1 LKRIRGGSLDHI
13 NCGESHSTGEGGMKI
28 LIVEDDLLSS
38 LVLRKTLEKMGHEI
52 VTAVDGVDA
61 WQRVQQDDIRLV
73 VSDWM
78 MPRMDGL
85 DLCRRIRSRSQRGYI
100 YIFLLTAKQ
109 QREDRIE
116 GLRAGADDFL
126 VKPLDRS
133 ELMARIHVALRILA
147 MQEELQ
153 SRSRQLEEA
162 HAELKQKNAKL
173 AEAAISDSLT
183 GLKNRRHFREV
194 LEQSYSFAVR
204 QGLPLS
210 VVMLDVDQFKPY
222 NDMFGH
228 PAGDSLLADLAAT
241 LVDNA
246 RDHDLV
252 ARYGGEEFVILLPGT
267 NADQARLV
275 CERTRMI
282 IESKPWP
289 LRPVTASLGVSTN
302 TPATA
307 NASQLVDEADQALY
321 HSKKL
326 GRNRVTHYRDLVLV
340 PA

>member
-1 LKRIRGGSLDHI
+1 
-13 NCGESHSTGEGGMKI
+13 MKI

-61 WQRVQQDDIRLV
+61 WHRVQQDDIRLV
-73 VSDWM
+73 ISDWM

-85 DLCRRIRSRSQRGYI
+85 DLCRRIRSRPHRAYI

-133 ELMARIHVALRILA
+133 ELMARVHVALRILA

-153 SRSRQLEEA
+153 SRSRELEEA
-162 HAELKQKNAKL
+162 HAELERKNAKL

-222 NDMFGH
+222 NDKFGH

-241 LVDNA
+241 LLDNA

-267 NADQARLV
+267 PAEQARLF
-275 CERTRMI
+275 CERTRAV

-289 LRPVTASLGVSTN
+289 LRPITASLGVATN

-307 NASQLVDEADQALY
+307 NASQLIDEADQALY

-326 GRNRVTHYRDLVLV
+326 GRNRVTHFRDLALV
-340 PA
+340 SAGC

>member
-1 LKRIRGGSLDHI
+1 
-13 NCGESHSTGEGGMKI
+13 MKI

-52 VTAVDGVDA
+52 VTAVDGIDA
-61 WQRVQQDDIRLV
+61 WQRVQQEDIRLV
-73 VSDWM
+73 ISDWM

-85 DLCRRIRSRSQRGYI
+85 DLCRRIRARAHRSYI

-133 ELMARIHVALRILA
+133 ELMARVHVALRILA

-153 SRSRQLEEA
+153 NRSRELEA
-162 HAELKQKNAKL
+162 MHAELARQNAKL

-183 GLKNRRHFREV
+183 GLKNLRHFREV
-194 LEQSYSFAVR
+194 LEHSFSFSVR
-204 QGLPLS
+204 QGIPLS
-210 VVMLDVDQFKPY
+210 VVMFDVDQFKPY

-228 PAGDSLLADLAAT
+228 PAGDTVLTELAAT
-241 LVDNA
+241 LVENA

-267 NADQARLV
+267 NPEQASLFCNRV
-275 CERTRMI
+275 RAV
-282 IESKPWP
+282 IEAKGWP
-289 LRPVTASLGVSTN
+289 LRPITASLGI
-302 TPATA
+302 ATTHPGTM
-307 NASQLVDEADQALY
+307 NASQLIDEADQALY
-321 HSKKL
+321 HSKKH
-326 GRNRVTHYRDLVLV
+326 GRNRVTHFRDIALLPV
-340 PA
+340 